1 MVLESCR
8 TNGLKV
14 RLFRTDALISYYLYI
29 TQIIS
34 DSIFSWNQQ
43 INCCLLPRII
53 VIINEIG
60 SFWVCLMCER
70 VAAIEYK
77 LAQKYQWPVK

>member
-8 TNGLKV
+8 ANGLKV
-14 RLFRTDALISYYLYI
+14 RLFGTDALIPYYLYI

-43 INCCLLPRII
+43 INLYLLTRII
-53 VIINEIG
+53 VIINESG
-60 SFWVCLMCER
+60 SFWVCSKCEG
-70 VAAIEYK
+70 VAAIEYRLVYK
-77 LAQKYQWPVK
+77 

>member
-8 TNGLKV
+8 ANGLKV
-14 RLFRTDALISYYLYI
+14 RLFGTDALISYYLYI

-43 INCCLLPRII
+43 INL
-53 VIINEIG
+53 
-60 SFWVCLMCER
+60 F
-70 VAAIEYK
+70 AA
-77 LAQKYQWPVK
+77 